1 MTTLPT
7 DAPVKVAETAL
18 RTRARAPATA
28 LKPAMALPGRYAFGG
43 FLLERAQE
51 RVLRSDG
58 SPVALT
64 PRLFSALLFFVEH
77 PGELLDKG
85 TIMDTVWPGL
95 VVEENNLNQVVW
107 GLRRAL
113 GDDAHGSRFVETVP
127 RRGFRFVAAVTVLSA
142 DEDWPPPEEPV
153 ARKESAS
160 PRDLA
165 TAVSAPSADAVPP
178 DPKTAPSVTSVP
190 KGGPRARRWSWHWP
204 AVAMASAAGVGT
216 LLALALHSRSAPTSI
231 DAELADRR
239 SIAVMPFTDLSDPKA
254 AHVAYAVDHELT
266 MDLGRLQ
273 NIRVIPRESSAV
285 LGTSDTLDPKRVG
298 RELGVQQVLA
308 GSVRQ
313 DGDRLS
319 VTVRLLRT
327 DTGALIWSD
336 RFDYSSVAD
345 WAAQHNIL
353 ATVGNVLDTK
363 VQQSVLE
370 RAVRS
375 PPSSAAVDHWMRG
388 TYEMNTLTTREQLVV
403 ARGHFEAALAAQPD
417 SVPALAGLAF
427 THVREVRRRWS
438 ADPKQSLTMA
448 KTLARR
454 ALAANPDDQMSLAVL
469 SAAQNF
475 SGELD
480 DAMTTTR
487 RLLQLNP
494 NHTGA
499 NRELAV
505 SFYFLGRWEDA
516 LRQVDVAERLNPLD
530 AANLS
535 SLHETAGTAL
545 VALHRYDEAVERAR
559 RGAATNPSSLVPLL
573 IAASAEAHRNNL
585 VAARQQAAEILKR
598 QPGFWTGRD
607 RASRG
612 STAPAYL
619 AGMDHFREGLKLA
632 GLPAAPPSAAASAT
646 ASR

>member
-7 DAPVKVAETAL
+7 DVPVNVAETAL
-18 RTRARAPATA
+18 GTRAPA
-28 LKPAMALPGRYAFGG
+28 AMVPPHRYAFGS

-58 SPVALT
+58 TPLALT

-77 PGELLDKG
+77 PGELLDKAS
-85 TIMDTVWPGL
+85 IMDTVWPGL

-107 GLRRAL
+107 GLRRSL
-113 GDDAHGSRFVETVP
+113 GDDAHGSRFIETVP
-127 RRGFRFVAAVTVLSA
+127 RRGFRFVAAVAVLPA
-142 DEDWPPPEEPV
+142 DGAWPPPEEPV

-160 PRDLA
+160 PRDPA
-165 TAVSAPSADAVPP
+165 PAISTPSADALPP
-178 DPKTAPSVTSVP
+178 DPKTAPGVPIVTRV
-190 KGGPRARRWSWHWP
+190 GPPAGRWSRHWR
-204 AVAMASAAGVGT
+204 AVALVSAAGAGT
-216 LLALALHSRSAPTSI
+216 LLALTLFSRSTPPSI
-231 DAELADRR
+231 EAELADRR
-239 SIAVMPFTDLSDPKA
+239 SIAVMPFTDLSNPKA

-266 MDLGRLQ
+266 MDLGRLH

-313 DGDRLS
+313 EGDRLS

-353 ATVGNVLDTK
+353 ATVGNLLDTK
-363 VQQSVLE
+363 VQQSMLE
-370 RAVRS
+370 RAAQS
-375 PPSSAAVDHWMRG
+375 PPSSAAVDRWMRG
-388 TYEMNTLTTREQLVV
+388 TYAMTTLTTREQLVV
-403 ARGHFEAALAAQPD
+403 GRGHFEAALAAQPD
-417 SVPALAGLAF
+417 SAPALAGLAY
-427 THVREVRRRWS
+427 THLREVQRRWS
-438 ADPKQSLTMA
+438 ADPKQSLAMA
-448 KTLARR
+448 KSLARR
-454 ALAANPDDQMSLAVL
+454 ALGANPDDQMALL
-469 SAAQNF
+469 MLTAALNF
-475 SGELD
+475 TGELD
-480 DAMTTTR
+480 EAMTTTR

-494 NHTGA
+494 NNAGA
-499 NRELAV
+499 NRELAIG
-505 SFYFLGRWEDA
+505 FYFQGRWEDA
-516 LRQVDVAERLNPLD
+516 LRQIDIAERLNPLD
-530 AANLS
+530 AANMTA
-535 SLHETAGTAL
+535 LHDTAGTAL

-559 RGAATNPSSLVPLL
+559 RGAATNPSGLVPL
-573 IAASAEAHRNNL
+573 IVAASAEAHRNNL
-585 VAARQQAAEILKR
+585 AAARQHAAEILKR
-598 QPGFWTGRD
+598 QPGYWVGRD

-619 AGMDHFREGLKLA
+619 TGMDHVGEGLKLA
-632 GLPAAPPSAAASAT
+632 GVPGAPPSPAASAS

>member
-7 DAPVKVAETAL
+7 DVPVNVAETAL
-18 RTRARAPATA
+18 GKRAQTTTA
-28 LKPAMALPGRYAFGG
+28 VPDRYAFGS

-58 SPVALT
+58 SPLALT

-85 TIMDTVWPGL
+85 SIMDTVWPGL

-113 GDDAHGSRFVETVP
+113 GDDAHGSRFIETVP

-142 DEDWPPPEEPV
+142 DEAWPPPAEPV

-160 PRDLA
+160 PSDLA
-165 TAVSAPSADAVPP
+165 PAVPAPLADALPP
-178 DPKTAPSVTSVP
+178 DPITAPSVAIVP
-190 KGGPRARRWSWHWP
+190 TVGPRAGRWSRHWR
-204 AVAMASAAGVGT
+204 AVAMVSAAGAGT
-216 LLALALHSRSAPTSI
+216 LLALALSSRSTPPSI
-231 DAELADRR
+231 DAELANRR

-254 AHVAYAVDHELT
+254 AHLAYAVDHELT
-266 MDLGRLQ
+266 MDLGRLH
-273 NIRVIPRESSAV
+273 NIRVIPRESSVV

-353 ATVGNVLDTK
+353 ATVGNVLDAK

-370 RAVRS
+370 RAVLS

-388 TYEMNTLTTREQLVV
+388 TYVMTSLTTREQLLV

-417 SVPALAGLAF
+417 SVPAFTGLAS
-427 THVREVRRRWS
+427 THVAEVLKRWS
-438 ADPKQSLTMA
+438 ADRKQSLAMA

-454 ALAANPDDQMSLAVL
+454 ALAANPDDQMALLVL
-469 SAAQNF
+469 SAALNF

-494 NHTGA
+494 NNVGA
-499 NRELAV
+499 NRELAIG
-505 SFYFLGRWEDA
+505 FYFQGRWDDA

-530 AANLS
+530 AVHMAA
-535 SLHETAGTAL
+535 LHDVAGTAL

-573 IAASAEAHRNNL
+573 VAASAEAHRNNL
-585 VAARQQAAEILKR
+585 DAAHQLAAEIMKR
-598 QPGFWTGRD
+598 QPSFWTSRD

-612 STAPAYL
+612 STEPAYL
-619 AGMDHFREGLKLA
+619 AGMEHFREGLVLA
-632 GLPAAPPSAAASAT
+632 GVPGAPASAAAPAT

>member
-7 DAPVKVAETAL
+7 DVPVNVAKTAL
-18 RTRARAPATA
+18 GGRAQTATA
-28 LKPAMALPGRYAFGG
+28 LPDRYAFGC

-58 SPVALT
+58 TSLALT
-64 PRLFSALLFFVEH
+64 PRLFGALLFFVEH
-77 PGELLDKG
+77 PGELLDKSS
-85 TIMDTVWPGL
+85 IMDTVWPGL

-107 GLRRAL
+107 ALRRAL
-113 GDDAHGSRFVETVP
+113 GDDAHGSRFIETVP
-127 RRGFRFVAAVTVLSA
+127 RRGFRFVAAVTALSA
-142 DEDWPPPEEPV
+142 DEAWPPPAEPV

-160 PRDLA
+160 PSDLA
-165 TAVSAPSADAVPP
+165 PAVPAPLADALPP
-178 DPKTAPSVTSVP
+178 DSKTASSVAS
-190 KGGPRARRWSWHWP
+190 
-204 AVAMASAAGVGT
+204 VAMAGPPAGRWSRHWRAAAVVSAAGASTV
-216 LLALALHSRSAPTSI
+216 LALALYSRSAPLSI
-231 DAELADRR
+231 DAELANRR

-273 NIRVIPRESSAV
+273 NIRVIPSESSAV
-285 LGTSDTLDPKRVG
+285 LGTSDALDPKRVG

-313 DGDRLS
+313 DGGRLS

-353 ATVGNVLDTK
+353 ATVGNLLDAK
-363 VQQSVLE
+363 VQQSVVE
-370 RAVRS
+370 RAMLSR
-375 PPSSAAVDHWMRG
+375 PSSAAIDHWMRG
-388 TYEMNTLTTREQLVV
+388 TYAMRRSTTREQLMV

-427 THVREVRRRWS
+427 THTREVRRRWS
-438 ADPKQSLTMA
+438 ADPKQSLAMA

-454 ALAANPDDQMSLAVL
+454 ALAANPNDQRSLEAL
-469 SAAQNF
+469 GAAQNF
-475 SGELD
+475 AGEID

-494 NHTGA
+494 NNVAA

-505 SFYFLGRWEDA
+505 SFYFLGRAEDA
-516 LRQVDVAERLNPLD
+516 LRQIDVAERLNPLD
-530 AANLS
+530 AANMS
-535 SLHETAGTAL
+535 SLHDIAGMAL
-545 VALHRYDEAVERAR
+545 VALHRYDEAAERAR
-559 RGAATNPSSLVPLL
+559 RGAATDPTNLVPLL
-573 IAASAEAHRNNL
+573 VAASAEAHRNNL
-585 VAARQQAAEILKR
+585 AAARQQAAEILKR
-598 QPGFWTGRD
+598 QPGYWAGRD
-607 RASRG
+607 RRG

-619 AGMDHFREGLKLA
+619 AGMEHFREGLVLA
-632 GLPAAPPSAAASAT
+632 GVPSAPASAAAPAT